1 VGAAIDVWARGDA
14 QYPAALYD
22 APDPPARL
30 FARGTRAVV
39 DRVAIAVVG
48 ARRATEAGLSAAWR
62 IGRVLA
68 QAGACVV
75 SGLALGIDAAAH
87 AGALDVEEGRT
98 CAILGGGIEA
108 GAPASNAQLKSRIAS
123 RGLLLSEWEPRRPP
137 APWMF
142 PHRNRLIAAM
152 CRAVVVV
159 EAGPRSGALHTAHF
173 AIDLGRELAVV
184 PGPIDREW
192 CLGSNRLLQC
202 EGARAIVAVEDV
214 LALIGPRVEVVPPRA
229 EFTDDEAKVWDTLAD
244 GAIAADTIAMRSHL
258 PMTRCLAAITTL
270 EMAGAVTCLL
280 TGEVRRN

>member
-1 VGAAIDVWARGDA
+1 VGAAIEVWVRGDA
-14 QYPAALYD
+14 QYPAALDD
-22 APDPPARL
+22 APNPPARV
-30 FARGTRAVV
+30 FARGTRAVA

-87 AGALDVEEGRT
+87 AGALDVENGRT

-108 GAPASNAQLKSRIAS
+108 GVPASNGPLKTRIAA
-123 RGLLLSEWEPRRPP
+123 RGLLLSEWEPHRPP

-142 PHRNRLIAAM
+142 PYRNRLIAAM

-159 EAGPRSGALHTAHF
+159 EAGPKSGALHTAQV

-184 PGPIDREW
+184 PGPIDRDW
-192 CLGSNRLLQC
+192 CLGSNRLLQR
-202 EGARAIVAVEDV
+202 EGVRAIVAVEDV
-214 LALIGPRVEVVPPRA
+214 LDLIGPRIDVVPPRP
-229 EFTDDEAKVWDTLAD
+229 EFSGDESKVWDVLAG
-244 GAIAADTIAMRSHL
+244 GAMAVDTIAIRSHL
-258 PMTRCLAAITTL
+258 PTTRCLAAITTL
-270 EMAGAVTCLL
+270 EMAGAVICLL
-280 TGEVRRN
+280 SGEVQRT